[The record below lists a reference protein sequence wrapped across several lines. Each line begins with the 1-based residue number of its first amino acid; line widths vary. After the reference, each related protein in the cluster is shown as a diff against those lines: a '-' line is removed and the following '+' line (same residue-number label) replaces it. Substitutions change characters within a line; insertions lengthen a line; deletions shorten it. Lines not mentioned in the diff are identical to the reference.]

1 MFLSP
6 LFLTILKHDS
16 DLSSVCLWSYIHLQ
30 QAWCILQIG
39 VHLVVILVDIGYP
52 LLSTGLLH
60 SKMSISGARQME
72 FNYTAISLFRQVITF
87 ILYSVVDGRWNPRLN
102 FRLRQEYL
110 IHVTV
115 EWTCLARLGKTRRA
129 QKNPS

>member
-72 FNYTAISLFRQVITF
+72 FIIQQSLSFV
-87 ILYSVVDGRWNPRLN
+87 
-102 FRLRQEYL
+102 
-110 IHVTV
+110 
-115 EWTCLARLGKTRRA
+115 K
-129 QKNPS
+129 